1 MAFDAMRARRPA
13 IVASSL
19 LAALLLLFAVVT
31 AIDARISAIWR
42 VALDSVDDPAAQEHD
57 EATPANA
64 PLAHRG
70 DEAAAGIAVALAR
83 AIGHLTPLS
92 ESAASLGVDLVPV
105 PRAPP
110 TV

>member
-1 MAFDAMRARRPA
+1 MRTRRPV
-13 IVASSL
+13 VAAASL
-19 LAALLLLFAVVT
+19 LAVLLLLLAVGT

-57 EATPANA
+57 EATPANV

-70 DEAAAGIAVALAR
+70 GEAAATIAAALSRTAGR
-83 AIGHLTPLS
+83 LAPLS
-92 ESAASLGVDLVPV
+92 EIAVSLGVDLVPV

-110 TV
+110 AV

>member
-1 MAFDAMRARRPA
+1 M
-13 IVASSL
+13 SL
-19 LAALLLLFAVVT
+19 LAALLLLLGLAT

-57 EATPANA
+57 EATPGTA

-70 DEAAAGIAVALAR
+70 GEAAAGIAVALAR
-83 AIGHLTPLS
+83 SIGQLTLVS
-92 ESAASLGVDLVPV
+92 ESAASLGVDLVPA

-110 TV
+110 AV

>member
-1 MAFDAMRARRPA
+1 MRPRRPA
-13 IVASSL
+13 IVALSL
-19 LAALLLLFAVVT
+19 LAALLLLLALAT

-57 EATPANA
+57 EATPGNA

-70 DEAAAGIAVALAR
+70 GEAAARIAVALAR
-83 AIGHLTPLS
+83 PIGRLTLVS
-92 ESAASLGVDLVPV
+92 ESAASLSVDLVPV

-110 TV
+110 AV

>member
-1 MAFDAMRARRPA
+1 MGTRRPA
-13 IVASSL
+13 VVASSL
-19 LAALLLLFAVVT
+19 LAVLLLLLSLGT
-31 AIDARISAIWR
+31 AIDARLSVIWR

-70 DEAAAGIAVALAR
+70 DEASARIAAAVSR
-83 AIGHLTPLS
+83 AVGHLTPLS
-92 ESAASLGVDLVPV
+92 ELAVSLGVDLVPV

-110 TV
+110 AV

>member
-1 MAFDAMRARRPA
+1 MTVDVMRARRPA
-13 IVASSL
+13 IAASSV
-19 LAALLLLFAVVT
+19 LAALLLLLAVGA
-31 AIDARISAIWR
+31 AIDARVSAIWR

-57 EATPANA
+57 EATPANV
-64 PLAHRG
+64 PLGHRG
-70 DEAAAGIAVALAR
+70 GEAAAGIAVALAR
-83 AIGHLTPLS
+83 AIGHLAPLF